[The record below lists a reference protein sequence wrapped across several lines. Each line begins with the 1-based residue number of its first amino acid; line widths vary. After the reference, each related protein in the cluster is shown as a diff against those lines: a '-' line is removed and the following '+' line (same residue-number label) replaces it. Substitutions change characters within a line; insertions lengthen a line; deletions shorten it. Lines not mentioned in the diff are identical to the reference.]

1 VVSMIAIGLK
11 CSWIKMRPRTM
22 DILRAIEIRAPS
34 SFGGEVKLSIP
45 CHKILLHVK
54 KLHRHE

>member
-1 VVSMIAIGLK
+1 
-11 CSWIKMRPRTM
+11 M

-45 CHKILLHVK
+45 CNKILLHVK
-54 KLHRHE
+54 NSIGMNRDRENLQPLFDNFVLLHY